1 MLPVGMVLGFLGYGF
16 GTWGFI
22 LVKGYNV
29 TLREWFSP
37 LNPYRGALDANG
49 CVPKGSI
56 FPVKGKGGPCTGP
69 NAKMGAGTSGG
80 DPVKLSPTVQK
91 LRKESPGPQ
100 GTK

>member
-1 MLPVGMVLGFLGYGF
+1 MMPVGMVLGFLGYGF
-16 GTWGFI
+16 GTWGWI

-37 LNPYRGALDANG
+37 LHPYQGALDANG

-56 FPVKGKGGPCTGP
+56 FPVAGKGGPCTGP
-69 NAKMGAGTSGG
+69 NVKAGAGTGSTPI
-80 DPVKLSPTVQK
+80 PVSPAA
-91 LRKESPGPQ
+91 RKARARSPGPG